1 MHVPLKQER
10 GAGVTQVVEGDPRQT
25 GSLQKGFEGTVTEVR
40 GVDGIAAFSGE
51 HEVLIPVETT
61 DLKFLF
67 GLACPVTLEG
77 LHGARGQ
84 PYVPSL
90 ARLGCRAHDVPASVL
105 ATGERPTNPDGGEVE
120 INVRPLERQQLASP
134 YAGVDGEHVEG
145 FESVA
150 PCYFQ

>member
-1 MHVPLKQER
+1 M
-10 GAGVTQVVEGDPRQT
+10 AQVVEGDLRKPCALQERFE
-25 GSLQKGFEGTVTEVR
+25 GSLSEVG

-77 LHGARGQ
+77 LQGARGQ

-90 ARLGCRAHDVPASVL
+90 AGLGCRAHDVPASVL
-105 ATGERPTNPDGGEVE
+105 ATRERPTNPDGGEVE
-120 INVRPLERQQLASP
+120 VNVRPLERQQLASP

-145 FESVA
+145 FELE
-150 PCYFQ
+150 